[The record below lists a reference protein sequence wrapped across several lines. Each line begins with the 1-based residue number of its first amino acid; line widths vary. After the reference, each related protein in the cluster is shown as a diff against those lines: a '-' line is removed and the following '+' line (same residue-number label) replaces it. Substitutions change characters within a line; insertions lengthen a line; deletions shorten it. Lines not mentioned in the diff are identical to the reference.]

1 MTSKSNLI
9 EAINLRHT
17 VRRYKPTEIDF
28 DNRKFILERVN
39 KLNSSYN
46 LMMRAVFDD
55 DSALSLLGKFVLSK
69 NARNFIVLAGKD
81 NQQEQLGYCAADLM
95 LYIQTLGLNSWFV
108 GGTYNRQKLENK
120 YHEPV
125 WGIVVLGYG
134 LDSGKK
140 HTCKSLNQ
148 VSVSDNDVEWY
159 KKGVVAALKAPT
171 ALNKQNFKF
180 ILANGVV
187 ELEVKESSYAK
198 LELGILRYFF
208 ELASGKKIE
217 KKIIV

>member
-46 LMMRAVFDD
+46 LTMRAVFDD
-55 DSALSLLGKFVLSK
+55 DSALSLLGKFILSK

-108 GGTYNRQKLENK
+108 GGTFNRKKLEER
-120 YHEPV
+120 YHESV
-125 WGIVVLGYG
+125 FGIVVFGYG
-134 LDSGKK
+134 LDNGKK
-140 HTCKSLNQ
+140 HSSKSFNQ
-148 VSVSDNDVEWY
+148 VSRSDEKVKWY
-159 KKGVVAALKAPT
+159 EKGVVAALKSPT

-187 ELEVKESSYAK
+187 KLEVKKSPYAK

-208 ELASGKKIE
+208 ELASGKTIE